1 MLKRC
6 GGVESK
12 QTIQIVKENIKTNEI
27 MKIASI
33 FNLQLQV
40 KNEAKTCFWQF
51 YPLKVKWS

>member
-40 KNEAKTCFWQF
+40 KNEAKTCF
-51 YPLKVKWS
+51 